1 MAITGC
7 TQEEEAKKASVA
19 VSIGPQKDFVEAV
32 AKDLVDVTVMIPPGY
47 SETNYQPSPK
57 ELQGLSDADIYFA
70 IGVTAEKANILP
82 RLEDFNEDV
91 QVVDLWS
98 EVAKVYPTR
107 EFDAGHDHDED
118 EHDEDEHDEDDHD
131 EDDHDEDEHVED
143 EHVEDDHDHQHE
155 GIDPHI
161 WLSPKRVMVMIE
173 VIVDELS
180 KIYPEHADTFARN
193 GAKYIREL
201 EGLDTQ
207 IKDTLSEYAHEPF
220 IIYHPAFGYFADD
233 YELDMIA
240 IEENGKEASAKRI
253 EEVIDFAKENEI
265 KFVFYQEEFDSS
277 QAETIAKEI
286 NGATVKVAPLSEQY
300 IDNIQT
306 ILEAFEKVLSTKS

>member
-1 MAITGC
+1 MEKFKLFGLLTIIVILSMAITGC

-82 RLEDFNEDV
+82 RLEDFNKDV

-107 EFDAGHDHDED
+107 EFDAGH
-118 EHDEDEHDEDDHD
+118 EHDEDEHD
-131 EDDHDEDEHVED
+131 
-143 EHVEDDHDHQHE
+143 EDDHDHQHE

-173 VIVDELS
+173 VIIDELS
-180 KIYPEHADTFARN
+180 TIYPEHADAFAQN
-193 GAKYIREL
+193 GAKHIREL
-201 EGLDTQ
+201 EELDTQ
-207 IKDTLSEYAHEPF
+207 INDTLSEYAHEPF